1 MHAAYLDEAADF
13 SWISPLTAEYSR
25 ATAAPTI
32 STLAPERIRPTR
44 SYAVF
49 SYAVFVVLSQNAQEA
64 KDMPFAYRLSVPDRH
79 GAHTLI
85 SVSISDAKPEPGSS
99 WRFSE
104 TGPLEPALN
113 RVCWVS
119 VLWRQERRVN
129 FGRVRLRSRLWP

>member
-13 SWISPLTAEYSR
+13 SWISPLRAEYSR

-44 SYAVF
+44 

-79 GAHTLI
+79 GAHTH
-85 SVSISDAKPEPGSS
+85 
-99 WRFSE
+99 
-104 TGPLEPALN
+104 
-113 RVCWVS
+113 
-119 VLWRQERRVN
+119 
-129 FGRVRLRSRLWP
+129 